1 MKLTAIV
8 LGATALISGGYAVH
22 STTQD
27 QKKQK
32 DPAAYQQKL
41 DQKKAKEADYQKK
54 LEHLKQTDPAKYA
67 EKMARKQQQEA
78 EYQKKLEHLK
88 QTDPAKYEQKMA
100 YKREQ
105 EAKAAQ
111 KKSLYKQ
118 QDWQQKKQM
127 TEADRAAMEQKMAM
141 KKAQQAEYERALAEK
156 LAKLSPEERAAY
168 EQKMA
173 LKKQQGAESTKKKA
187 FDPGQKSVTKLLTQ
201 EDVAKAFTSSPRMY
215 EFTMSYHP
223 IKGLENQSQ
232 WHIGDTHW
240 WVRLHGTPSEYYD
253 VDKLDKT
260 KTYRVVG
267 VVMEQNYGVIEVWVK
282 QFGAV
287 D

>member
-22 STTQD
+22 STTQQG
-27 QKKQK
+27 QKK
-32 DPAAYQQKL
+32 DPAYQQKL
-41 DQKKAKEADYQKK
+41 KDADYQKK
-54 LEHLKQTDPAKYA
+54 LEYLKQTDPAKYA

-78 EYQKKLEHLK
+78 DFQKKLEYLK

-100 YKREQ
+100 WKREQ
-105 EAKAAQ
+105 EAMASQ
-111 KKSLYKQ
+111 KKSLYKL
-118 QDWQQKKQM
+118 QDGQQKKQM
-127 TEADRAAMEQKMAM
+127 SEADRAAYEQKLAM
-141 KKAQQAEYERALAEK
+141 KRAQQADYEKALAEK
-156 LAKLSPEERAAY
+156 LAKMSPEERAAY

-173 LKKQQGAESTKKKA
+173 AKKQQRAGDAKSVDA
-187 FDPGQKSVTKLLTQ
+187 SQKSVGKLLTN
-201 EDVAKAFTSSPRMY
+201 EDVSKAFTSSQRTY

>member
-8 LGATALISGGYAVH
+8 LGASALISGGYAVH
-22 STTQD
+22 STTQQG

-41 DQKKAKEADYQKK
+41 DQKKQKQVDYQKK
-54 LEHLKQTDPAKYA
+54 LEQLKQTDPARYA

-78 EYQKKLEHLK
+78 EYQKKLEHLR

-100 YKREQ
+100 YKRQQ
-105 EAKAAQ
+105 EAMAADKKA
-111 KKSLYKQ
+111 LYKQ
-118 QDWQQKKQM
+118 KT
-127 TEADRAAMEQKMAM
+127 TELDRAAIDQKMAM
-141 KKAQQAEYERALAEK
+141 KKAQQAEYEKSLAEK
-156 LAKLSPEERAAY
+156 LAKMSPEERAAY

-173 LKKQQGAESTKKKA
+173 LKKQQGTDSTKKKA
-187 FDPGQKSVTKLLTQ
+187 LDPGQKSVTKLLTQ
-201 EDVAKAFTSSPRMY
+201 EDVAKAFTSSPRIY

-232 WHIGDTHW
+232 WHIGDTQW

-282 QFGAV
+282 QLGVV